1 MTALASVRNPAR
13 LVPFAFFVAILLGTA
28 LLMLPAAR
36 AGPGGAPL
44 LTALFTATSAVC
56 VTGLVVVDTPTY
68 WSGLGQAIILAM
80 IQVGGFG
87 IMTGATM
94 LGLLITR
101 RLKLNYRLLAQA
113 ETRTFTLGDVT
124 SVLRL
129 ILIATLIVELIVAAI
144 LTARFLVGY
153 GQPPGEALWN
163 GVFHSIS
170 AFNNAGF
177 GLYSDNLIGFAL
189 DPFILVPLMAAVV
202 LGGLGFPVLYE
213 LRREL
218 LKPHCWSLHTK
229 LTLLGTAILLAA
241 GVVFVLAF
249 EWRNPGTI
257 GPMDSGGKFLS
268 AMFHSVVTRTAG
280 FNSLDIAQMRPETLL
295 VSDALMMIGGGSA
308 GTAGGIKVTTFL
320 ILGLIVWTEVRGET
334 DASAF
339 GRRLSSEVQR
349 QALTVVL
356 LAIGIVAAGTLVLLS
371 VSRFGLSEVLF
382 EAVSAFATVGLST
395 GITGQF
401 SPIGQ
406 VTLILLMFIGRVG
419 TITVATALALR
430 PSKRPYRYPQE
441 RPIVG

>member
-1 MTALASVRNPAR
+1 MPLSSVRNPAR
-13 LVPFAFFVAILLGTA
+13 LVPLAFFVAILLGTA
-28 LLMLPAAR
+28 LLMLPPAR
-36 AGPGGAPL
+36 AGPGGAPF
-44 LTALFTATSAVC
+44 LTALFTATSAIC
-56 VTGLVVVDTPTY
+56 VTGLIVVDTPTY
-68 WSGLGQAIILAM
+68 WSGLGQAIILAL

-94 LGLLITR
+94 LGLLVTR
-101 RLKLNYRLLAQA
+101 RLRLNYRLLAQA

-129 ILIATLIVELIVAAI
+129 ILVATLAVELLVAAV
-144 LTARFLVGY
+144 LAARFLTHY
-153 GQPPGEALWN
+153 GQPLPEALWN
-163 GVFHSIS
+163 GLFHSVS

-177 GLYSDNLIGFAL
+177 ARFSDNVMRFAL
-189 DPFILVPLMAAVV
+189 DPLILVPLMVAVV

-218 LKPHCWSLHTK
+218 WTPGKWSLHTK
-229 LTLLGTAILLAA
+229 ITLVGTAILLVA
-241 GVVFVLAF
+241 GVAFVLAF

-257 GPMDSGGKFLS
+257 GPMDPGGKFLS
-268 AMFHSVVTRTAG
+268 ALFHSVVTRTAG
-280 FNSLDIAQMRPETLL
+280 FNSLDISQLRPETLL

-308 GTAGGIKVTTFL
+308 GTAGGIKVSTFL
-320 ILGLIVWTEVRGET
+320 ILGLIVWAEVRNEP
-334 DASAF
+334 DAAAF

-371 VSRFGLSEVLF
+371 VSRFQLSEVLF

-395 GITGQF
+395 GITAQF

-406 VTLILLMFIGRVG
+406 FTLILLMFIGRVG

-430 PSKRPYRYPQE
+430 PSQRPYRYPQE

>member
-1 MTALASVRNPAR
+1 MSPALVRNPAR
-13 LVPFAFFVAILLGTA
+13 LVPLAFFFAIMLGTA
-28 LLMLPAAR
+28 LLMIPASR
-36 AGPGGAPL
+36 TGDGGAPF

-56 VTGLVVVDTPTY
+56 VTGLIVVDTPTY
-68 WSGLGQAIILAM
+68 WSGLGQAIILAL

-94 LGLLITR
+94 LGLLVTR

-129 ILIATLIVELIVAAI
+129 ILIATVTVELLIAAV
-144 LTARFLVGY
+144 LTSRFLLHY
-153 GQPPGEALWN
+153 EQPLDSALWN
-163 GVFHSIS
+163 GLFHSVS

-177 GLYSDNLIGFAL
+177 ARYSDSVMSFAL
-189 DPFILVPLMAAVV
+189 DPFILVPLVIGVV

-213 LRREL
+213 LRREFFTPG
-218 LKPHCWSLHTK
+218 KWSLHTK
-229 LTLLGTAILLAA
+229 ITLLGTGILLVA
-241 GVVFVLAF
+241 GVIFVLAF

-257 GPMDSGGKFLS
+257 GPMDTDGKLLS
-268 AMFHSVVTRTAG
+268 AIFHSVVTRTAG

-320 ILGLIVWTEVRGET
+320 VLGLIVWAEVRGEP

-349 QALTVVL
+349 QALTIVL

-371 VSRFGLSEVLF
+371 VSRFELSEVLF

-395 GITGQF
+395 GITPQF
-401 SPIGQ
+401 SPIGH

-430 PSKRPYRYPQE
+430 PSRRPYRYPQE